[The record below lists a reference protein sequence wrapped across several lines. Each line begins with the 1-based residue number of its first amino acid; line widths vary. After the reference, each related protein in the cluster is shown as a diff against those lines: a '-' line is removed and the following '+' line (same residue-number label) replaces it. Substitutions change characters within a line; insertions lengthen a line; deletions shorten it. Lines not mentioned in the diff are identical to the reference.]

1 MSKLSSAC
9 RLVLIVAAIL
19 SCLALMDGAAAPTQA
34 QSARLD
40 GTWNGSGRMVL
51 SSGNAERVRCRAT
64 FRRQAA
70 RTFGMSAI
78 CATPS
83 ARVSQTGRVQQVS
96 TGRYEGRFYNREYDV
111 SGSLRIT
118 LRGNRMSASLSGG
131 GASAF
136 LSLSR

>member
-1 MSKLSSAC
+1 MPKFPSAC
-9 RLVLIVAAIL
+9 RPALILAGTM
-19 SCLALMDGAAAPTQA
+19 SCLALLDASATATQA
-34 QSARLD
+34 QSSRLD

-70 RTFGMSAI
+70 RTFAMSAI

-96 TGRYEGRFYNREYDV
+96 AGRYDGRFYNREYDV
-111 SGSLRIT
+111 SGTVRIT
-118 LRGNRMSASLSGG
+118 LRGNRMSASLAGG